1 MKFVEVDEI
10 NQQMNKMDL
19 IDRKFDNLYSQNDDK
34 IEDNYYKKNLSINFE
49 IILLEIIKSIY
60 VNDMEC
66 SD

>member
-19 IDRKFDNLYSQNDDK
+19 IDRKFDNFYSQNDDK

>member
-1 MKFVEVDEI
+1 MKFVKVDEI

-49 IILLEIIKSIY
+49 IILLEIIMSIY

>member
-49 IILLEIIKSIY
+49 IILLEIIKNVY